1 MGQRLNLEIEHY
13 GTTLANCYYHWSG
26 FTRSAADLAIQALE
40 ALPEKWDFSY
50 PTLQAVDMLAETGA
64 SLDGESR
71 PVVEHII
78 RRINETP
85 GRKPVSFKALRDG
98 VDRNEGL
105 ISVTSFG
112 IYETRS
118 WEEARVVI
126 DTTNNV
132 VRFGA
137 VWIWDDIK
145 DDFDDDDGRIVDDLN
160 LGVNNLDI
168 PFDKMPAFLDRLNE
182 LVAHGQYGFTVG
194 GKRYEMIV

>member
-1 MGQRLNLEIEHY
+1 MGQRLNLEIERY

-26 FTRSAADLAIQALE
+26 FTRSAAGLAIQALK

-50 PTLQAVDMLAETGA
+50 PTLQAVDMLAETSA
-64 SLDGESR
+64 SLDRESQ

-78 RRINETP
+78 RRINENP
-85 GRKPVSFKALRDG
+85 SRAPVSCKALRDG
-98 VDRNEGL
+98 IDRNAGL

-145 DDFDDDDGRIVDDLN
+145 DDFDGEDGRIVDDLN
-160 LGVNNLDI
+160 LGVNSLDI

-194 GKRYEMIV
+194 SKRYEMIE